1 MYYARI
7 PLKKALKMVVHIVIF
22 KFKEEN
28 KAANL
33 EKVEKE
39 LNALVQKIDELKSIE
54 VGVDFNQS
62 ERAFD
67 LSLYSTFDTKEDLQ
81 AYAVHPAHL
90 EVVQLI
96 KSVTSES
103 KVVDYTL

>member
-1 MYYARI
+1 MI
-7 PLKKALKMVVHIVIF
+7 VHIVMF

-28 KAANL
+28 KAQNL

-39 LNALVQKIDELKSIE
+39 LKALLEKIDVLKSIE
-54 VGVDFNQS
+54 VGIDFNQS
-62 ERAFD
+62 DRAFD
-67 LSLYSTFDTKEDLQ
+67 LSLYSTFATKEDLQ
-81 AYAVHPAHL
+81 TYAVHPAHQ

-103 KVVDYTL
+103 KVVDYIFQS